1 MKKAIV
7 FLLVLTFCLTFSSC
21 AKREYAS
28 PGRADGSQPVEKE
41 VETNFLTRLFS
52 GNSSDSKKTD
62 TAKTDT
68 AVSDAAVGE
77 SSGETSTESAEQA
90 DSDSSSGGQTG
101 TDSSSTDTG
110 RPSGGQSGSDATSD
124 GNKTVERLTPTAPD
138 TPQTPVNYDED
149 IAPTSVMTYKYQVGG
164 KTVNIDYGE
173 GMTVSEE
180 NDMAVVYAGDNML
193 YVDYIGDAFS
203 SVRDNPS
210 IFLYNYGFEHIVSM
224 VENNFG
230 TITGT
235 GDDIKEAAVQDGEL
249 CRFEGSLV
257 CGNTLVYVIA
267 SLEQLS
273 DSNDCVIKTSVCG
286 AESAMIFNNVEV
298 Y

>member
-1 MKKAIV
+1 MKKIV
-7 FLLVLTFCLTFSSC
+7 AFLLVLTCCLSIVGC

-41 VETNFLTRLFS
+41 AESNFLTRLFS
-52 GNSSDSKKTD
+52 GGGSDTKKTD

-68 AVSDAAVGE
+68 SGSNAAAEGEGSSD
-77 SSGETSTESAEQA
+77 TSVE
-90 DSDSSSGGQTG
+90 
-101 TDSSSTDTG
+101 
-110 RPSGGQSGSDATSD
+110 SGGQSGSDSTTGGQTESGSSTGGQAGSSTSSD
-124 GNKTVERLTPTAPD
+124 GNKTVEHLTPTAPD
-138 TPQTPVNYDED
+138 TPQTPINYDES
-149 IAPTSVMTYKYQVGG
+149 IAPVSVLTYKYQVDG

-173 GMTVSEE
+173 GMNVAEE
-180 NDMAVVYAGDNML
+180 NGMAVVYADNNML
-193 YVDYIGDAFS
+193 YVDYIGNAFS

-210 IFLYNYGFEHIVSM
+210 LFLYNYGFEHIVSM

-230 TITGT
+230 SITGT
-235 GDDIKEAAVQDGEL
+235 GDDIKEAAVKDGEL

-257 CGNTLVYVIA
+257 CGDTLVYIIA
-267 SLEQLS
+267 TLEQLS
-273 DSNDCVIKTSVCG
+273 DSEDCVIKTSVCG

>member
-1 MKKAIV
+1 MKKAAI
-7 FLLVLTFCLTFSSC
+7 FLLVLTLCLSFTGC

-41 VETNFLTRLFS
+41 AETNFLTRLFS
-52 GNSSDSKKTD
+52 GNGSDTKKTD

-68 AVSDAAVGE
+68 AVTDATEGE
-77 SSGETSTESAEQA
+77 VSGETSTEMVGQT
-90 DSDSSSGGQTG
+90 DTDSSSGVQTG
-101 TDSSSTDTG
+101 SDT
-110 RPSGGQSGSDATSD
+110 TSD
-124 GNKTVERLTPTAPD
+124 GNKTVERLTPTAPV
-138 TPQTPVNYDED
+138 TPQTPINYDED
-149 IAPTSVMTYKYQVGG
+149 IAPASVKTYKYQVDG

-173 GMTVSEE
+173 GMTVSEK
-180 NDMAVVYAGDNML
+180 NDMAVVYADTNTL

-210 IFLYNYGFEHIVSM
+210 LFLYNYGFEHIVSM

-230 TITGT
+230 SITGT
-235 GDDIKEAAVQDGEL
+235 GEDIKEASVQDGEL

-257 CGNTLVYVIA
+257 CGDTLVYIIA
-267 SLEQLS
+267 TLEQLS
-273 DSNDCVIKTSVCG
+273 DSGDCVIVTSVCG